1 MWKLKSIEAENLCAF
16 RSLAYTLQQGV
27 TTLIFGNN
35 KDNDS
40 QQSNGAGKSALLE
53 CIAVGLTGSPLRKIR
68 TEEII
73 NDAAE
78 QCRIILHLANDASN
92 EELIIARSIPRKGAS
107 TVACKLYRGG
117 ELVTTDEAVQHS
129 VDAYNKYILEKLG
142 ITREELL
149 NNFIL
154 SKYRYEDFLSSSD
167 KEKKEII
174 NRFSNGILVDEAI
187 ARVEEDIE
195 PLSSEQQ
202 KIDLELAGI
211 DGRIEMLQEQ
221 IAKEVAAGEERGRN
235 RETRIAELEEA
246 IASKREYIRT
256 HKETLTGI
264 DATIAEVDKAD
275 KELQALESSDTSLE
289 ECLKAIDAVMTLLP
303 DARRT
308 DWNHTLKLK
317 KEDLLLAQSSLEN
330 LDASVNHAEAVLKEK
345 YDAFEKFKVQYT
357 DFVTQY
363 GDKCEE
369 YSTRLQE
376 IDKTL
381 RSLALRLEELRRKR
395 RVISA
400 GIDELSNKLAGSIIC
415 PKCGHEFLVAQPN
428 FDIEAGTKELRLRQ
442 QQLSEI
448 NGNIEAEQNSSEEAE
463 MQQSKLNRERRT
475 MDSDRSR
482 WEQELSDHERA
493 VCSAT
498 SEVERAEHNRKRT
511 KAEVAAMQ
519 DEIDSIRRKAFD
531 EFFGNIDERNATLS
545 RERRKIVEDIRS
557 AECAIE
563 TLQETIR
570 EVNEMAAEDLTLS
583 LRKTLDQEK
592 QRSME
597 TAKRKFEVD
606 DKVRAL
612 EVQRERFVQ
621 FKTYLANTKI
631 EALSRITNE
640 FLIGIGSDIRIR
652 FDGYT
657 VLKSGK
663 VREKISISLLR
674 DGVDCGSFGKFSA
687 GEAARVNLATILA
700 MQKLV
705 NANCDDEKGL
715 DLLVLDEILEA
726 VDEAGLS
733 SMFDALNA
741 LGGTVLVVSH
751 GNVAEGYPHKL
762 VITKENGE
770 SRIGE

>member
-78 QCRIILHLANDASN
+78 QCHITLHLANDASN

-142 ITREELL
+142 ITREEML

-221 IAKEVAAGEERGRN
+221 IDKEIAASEERGRS

-256 HKETLTGI
+256 HKETQTGI

-289 ECLKAIDAVMTLLP
+289 ECLNAIDALMPLFP

-308 DWNHTLKLK
+308 DWNHTLILK

-381 RSLALRLEELRRKR
+381 RSLASRLEELRRKR

-400 GIDELSNKLAGSIIC
+400 GIDELSNKLAGSITC

-463 MQQSKLNRERRT
+463 MQQSKLNSERRT
-475 MDSDRSR
+475 LDSDRSR

-498 SEVERAEHNRKRT
+498 SEVERAEHNRRRT

-531 EFFGNIDERNATLS
+531 EFFGNIDERNAALS

-570 EVNEMAAEDLTLS
+570 EVNEMATEDLTLS
-583 LRKTLDQEK
+583 LRKTLEQEK

-674 DGVDCGSFGKFSA
+674 DGVDCGSFGKFST

>member
-78 QCRIILHLANDASN
+78 QCRITLHLTNDASN
-92 EELIIARSIPRKGAS
+92 EELIIARSTPRKGVS

-117 ELVTTDEAVQHS
+117 ELVTTDETVQHS

-187 ARVEEDIE
+187 ARVEEDVE

-202 KIDLELAGI
+202 KINLELAGI

-221 IAKEVAAGEERGRN
+221 IEKEIAASEERGRT
-235 RETRIAELEEA
+235 RETRIAELEESITA
-246 IASKREYIRT
+246 KREYIRT
-256 HKETLTGI
+256 HKETLSGI

-289 ECLKAIDAVMTLLP
+289 DCLKAIDAVMTLLP

-369 YSTRLQE
+369 YSIRLQE

-381 RSLALRLEELRRKR
+381 RSLASRLEELRRKR

-400 GIDELSNKLAGSIIC
+400 GIDELSNKLAGSITC
-415 PKCGHEFLVAQPN
+415 PKCGHEFLVGQPN

-448 NGNIEAEQNSSEEAE
+448 NGNIEAEQNCTEEAE
-463 MQQSKLNRERRT
+463 MQQSKLNSERRT
-475 MDSDRSR
+475 LDSDRSR
-482 WEQELSDHERA
+482 WEQELSDHERG

-498 SEVERAEHNRKRT
+498 SEVERAEHNRRRT

-531 EFFGNIDERNATLS
+531 VFFGNIDERNATLS

-583 LRKTLDQEK
+583 LRRTLEQEK

-715 DLLVLDEILEA
+715 NLLVLDEILEA

>member
-1 MWKLKSIEAENLCAF
+1 MWKLKTIEAENLCAF
-16 RSLAYTLQQGV
+16 RRLSYTLQQGV
-27 TTLIFGNN
+27 TTLIFGDNR
-35 KDNDS
+35 DNDS

-53 CIAVGLTGSPLRKIR
+53 CIAIGITGSPLRKIR
-68 TEEII
+68 SEEII
-73 NDAAE
+73 NDTAE
-78 QCRIILHLANDASN
+78 ECRINLHLTNDASN
-92 EELIIARSIPRKGAS
+92 EELVVSRCIPRKGTS
-107 TVACKLYRGG
+107 TVACTLRRGG
-117 ELVTTDEAVQHS
+117 KNVETDEAVQPS
-129 VDAYNKYILEKLG
+129 VDAYNRYILDKLG
-142 ITREELL
+142 VTREELL

-195 PLSSEQQ
+195 PLGSEQQ
-202 KIDLELAGI
+202 KINLELAGI

-221 IAKEVAAGEERGRN
+221 IDRETAAGEERGRT
-235 RETRIAELEEA
+235 RATRIAELEA
-246 IASKREYIRT
+246 SIAAKREQIRAR
-256 HKETLTGI
+256 KASADETDGMM
-264 DATIAEVDKAD
+264 EKVRQAD
-275 KELQALESSDTSLE
+275 EALQELESSDSSLE
-289 ECLKAIDAVMTLLP
+289 ECLKAIEAFMPLFTNT
-303 DARRT
+303 RRT
-308 DWNHTLKLK
+308 DWDRTLRLK
-317 KEDLLLAQSSLEN
+317 KEDMEIARASLDN
-330 LDASVNHAEAVLKEK
+330 LDAAVKHAERTLAEK
-345 YDAFEKFKVQYT
+345 RAAWEQFKKDYAGFCSQY
-357 DFVTQY
+357 
-363 GDKCEE
+363 EE
-369 YSTRLQE
+369 QTAGYQSRLQE
-376 IDKTL
+376 IDSQL
-381 RSLALRLEELRRKR
+381 RDLAGRLEELRRKR
-395 RVISA
+395 RTVSA
-400 GIDELSNKLAGSIIC
+400 GIDELANKLAGSITC
-415 PKCGHEFLVAQPN
+415 PACGHEFLVAHPG

-442 QQLSEI
+442 QQLGEL
-448 NGNIEAEQNSSEEAE
+448 NGRIETGEKQSEEVE
-463 MQQSKLNRERRT
+463 MQQNRIRTERRN
-475 MDSDRSR
+475 MENEHRN
-482 WEQELSDHERA
+482 WEQKLSEHERA
-493 VCSAT
+493 VRSAT
-498 SEVERAEHNRKRT
+498 SCVEDAEHNRKRT
-511 KAEVAAMQ
+511 QAGIAAMQ
-519 DEIDSIRRKAFD
+519 EEIDGIRRKVFD
-531 EFFGNIDERNATLS
+531 EVFGFIDERGTALG
-545 RERRKIVEDIRS
+545 REKRKAEEDIHS
-557 AECAIE
+557 AECAVD
-563 TLQETIR
+563 TLKETIR
-570 EVNEMAAEDLTLS
+570 EVNEAAATDLTQS
-583 LRKTLDQEK
+583 LRATLKQEK

-597 TAKRKFEVD
+597 TAKRKFDVD

-640 FLIGIGSDIRIR
+640 FLVGIGSDIRIR

-726 VDEAGLS
+726 VDEAGLA
-733 SMFDALNA
+733 SMFEALNA

-762 VITKENGE
+762 VIVKEHGE

>member
-107 TVACKLYRGG
+107 IVACKLYRGG

-357 DFVTQY
+357 DFVTKY

-376 IDKTL
+376 IDKML
-381 RSLALRLEELRRKR
+381 RSLASRLEELRRKR

-400 GIDELSNKLAGSIIC
+400 GIDELSNKLAGSITC

-463 MQQSKLNRERRT
+463 MQQSKLNSERRT
-475 MDSDRSR
+475 LDSDRSR

-583 LRKTLDQEK
+583 LRKTLEQEK

-705 NANCDDEKGL
+705 NANCDDVKGL

>member
-78 QCRIILHLANDASN
+78 QCRITLHLTNDASN

-117 ELVTTDEAVQHS
+117 EIVTTDEAVQHS

-187 ARVEEDIE
+187 ARVEDDIE

-303 DARRT
+303 NARRT

-357 DFVTQY
+357 DFVTRY

-369 YSTRLQE
+369 YSIRLQE

-381 RSLALRLEELRRKR
+381 RSLASRLEELRRKR

-400 GIDELSNKLAGSIIC
+400 GIDELSNKLAGSITC

-463 MQQSKLNRERRT
+463 MQQSKLNSERRT
-475 MDSDRSR
+475 LDSDRSR

-531 EFFGNIDERNATLS
+531 EFFGNIDERNARLS

-583 LRKTLDQEK
+583 LRKTLEQEK

>member
-187 ARVEEDIE
+187 TRVEEDIE

-256 HKETLTGI
+256 NKEALNGI

-303 DARRT
+303 NARRT

-330 LDASVNHAEAVLKEK
+330 LDASVNHAEVVLKER
-345 YDAFEKFKVQYT
+345 YDAFEKFKVEYT

-381 RSLALRLEELRRKR
+381 RNLASRLEELRRKR

-400 GIDELSNKLAGSIIC
+400 GIDELSNKLAGSITC

-428 FDIEAGTKELRLRQ
+428 FDIEAGTKELRIRQ

-463 MQQSKLNRERRT
+463 MQQSKLNSERRT
-475 MDSDRSR
+475 LDSDRSR
-482 WEQELSDHERA
+482 WEQELSYHERA

-498 SEVERAEHNRKRT
+498 SEVERAEHNRRRT

-570 EVNEMAAEDLTLS
+570 EVNETAAEDLTLS
-583 LRKTLDQEK
+583 LRKTLEQEK

>member
-68 TEEII
+68 SEEII

-78 QCRIILHLANDASN
+78 QCCITLHLANDASN

-142 ITREELL
+142 ITRDELL

-221 IAKEVAAGEERGRN
+221 IAKEVAAGEERGRS

-256 HKETLTGI
+256 HKESLTRI

-345 YDAFEKFKVQYT
+345 YDAFKKFKVQYT

-381 RSLALRLEELRRKR
+381 RSLASRLEELRRKR
-395 RVISA
+395 RVISV
-400 GIDELSNKLAGSIIC
+400 GIDELSNKLAGSITC

-463 MQQSKLNRERRT
+463 MLQSKLNSERRT
-475 MDSDRSR
+475 LDSDRSR

-531 EFFGNIDERNATLS
+531 EFFGNIDERNAKLS
-545 RERRKIVEDIRS
+545 RERRKIIEDIRS

-583 LRKTLDQEK
+583 LRRTLEQEK

-741 LGGTVLVVSH
+741 LGSTVLVVSH

-762 VITKENGE
+762 IITKENGE

>member
-1 MWKLKSIEAENLCAF
+1 MWKLKNIEAENLCAF
-16 RSLAYTLQQGV
+16 RRLSYTLQQGV
-27 TTLIFGNN
+27 TTLIFGDNR
-35 KDNDS
+35 DNDS

-53 CIAVGLTGSPLRKIR
+53 CIAIGITGSPLRKIR
-68 TEEII
+68 SEEII

-78 QCRIILHLANDASN
+78 ECRINLHLANDASN
-92 EELIIARSIPRKGAS
+92 EELVVSRCIPRKGTS
-107 TVACKLYRGG
+107 TVACTLWRSGKKV
-117 ELVTTDEAVQHS
+117 ETDEAVQPS
-129 VDAYNKYILEKLG
+129 VDAYNRYILDKLG

-187 ARVEEDIE
+187 ARVEEDIA
-195 PLSSEQQ
+195 PLSDERQR
-202 KIDLELAGI
+202 INLELAGI

-221 IAKEVAAGEERGRN
+221 IDRETAAGEERGRT
-235 RETRIAELEEA
+235 REARIAELEAA
-246 IASKREYIRT
+246 IAAKRERIRMG
-256 HKETLTGI
+256 KESVT
-264 DATIAEVDKAD
+264 ATDS
-275 KELQALESSDTSLE
+275 ALEEVRQADEALQELELSDTSLE
-289 ECLKAIDAVMTLLP
+289 DCLKAIEDFMPLFP
-303 DARRT
+303 NARRT
-308 DWNHTLKLK
+308 DWNRTLKLK
-317 KEDLLLAQSSLEN
+317 KEDLTVAQASLAN
-330 LDASVNHAEAVLKEK
+330 LDAAVRHAEETLAEK
-345 YDAFEKFKVQYT
+345 RAAWEQFKKDYADFCSQY
-357 DFVTQY
+357 
-363 GDKCEE
+363 EE
-369 YSTRLQE
+369 QTAGYQSRLQE
-376 IDKTL
+376 IDSRL
-381 RSLALRLEELRRKR
+381 RDLAGRLDELRRKR
-395 RVISA
+395 RTVSA
-400 GIDELSNKLAGSIIC
+400 GIDELSNKLAGSVTC
-415 PKCGHEFLVAQPN
+415 PACGHEFLVAQPL

-442 QQLSEI
+442 QQLSEL
-448 NGNIEAEQNSSEEAE
+448 NGRIESAERQSEEVE
-463 MQQSKLNRERRT
+463 MRQNRIRTERRD
-475 MDSDRSR
+475 MENKHRD
-482 WEQELSDHERA
+482 WEQKLSEHERA
-493 VCSAT
+493 VRGAT
-498 SEVERAEHNRKRT
+498 SCVEDAEHNRKRT
-511 KAEVAAMQ
+511 QAGIAAMQ
-519 DEIDSIRRKAFD
+519 EEIDGIRRKVFD
-531 EFFGNIDERNATLS
+531 EVFGFIDERGAALG
-545 RERRKIVEDIRS
+545 REKRKAEEEIRS
-557 AECAIE
+557 AECAVD

-570 EVNEMAAEDLTLS
+570 EVNEAAATDLTQS
-583 LRKTLDQEK
+583 LRATLKQEK

-597 TAKRKFEVD
+597 TARRKCDMD
-606 DKVRAL
+606 DKVQTL

-640 FLIGIGSDIRIR
+640 FLVGIGSDIRIR

-726 VDEAGLS
+726 VDEAGLA
-733 SMFDALNA
+733 SMFEALNA

-762 VITKENGE
+762 VIVKENGE
-770 SRIGE
+770 SRIG

>member
-78 QCRIILHLANDASN
+78 QCCITLHLANDASN

-117 ELVTTDEAVQHS
+117 EFVTTDEAVQHS

-195 PLSSEQQ
+195 PLSNEQQ

-221 IAKEVAAGEERGRN
+221 IEKEFAAGEERGRS

-256 HKETLTGI
+256 HKETLSTI

-289 ECLKAIDAVMTLLP
+289 ECLKAIDAAMTLMP

-381 RSLALRLEELRRKR
+381 RNLASRLEELRRKR

-400 GIDELSNKLAGSIIC
+400 GIDELSNKLAGSITC

-463 MQQSKLNRERRT
+463 MQQSKLNSERRT
-475 MDSDRSR
+475 LDSDRSR

-583 LRKTLDQEK
+583 LRRTLEQEK

-657 VLKSGK
+657 MLKSGK

>member
-78 QCRIILHLANDASN
+78 QCRISLHLANDASN
-92 EELIIARSIPRKGAS
+92 EELIIVRSIPRKGAS

-256 HKETLTGI
+256 HKETLTDI

-275 KELQALESSDTSLE
+275 KELQELESSDTSLE

-381 RSLALRLEELRRKR
+381 RSLASRLEELRRKR

-400 GIDELSNKLAGSIIC
+400 GIDELSNKLAGSITC

-448 NGNIEAEQNSSEEAE
+448 NCSIEAEQNSTEEAE
-463 MQQSKLNRERRT
+463 IQQSRINAERRT
-475 MDSDRSR
+475 LDSDRSH
-482 WEQELSDHERA
+482 WVQELSDHERA

-519 DEIDSIRRKAFD
+519 DEIESIRRKAFD

-570 EVNEMAAEDLTLS
+570 EVNEMATEDLTLS
-583 LRKTLDQEK
+583 LRKTLEQEK

-715 DLLVLDEILEA
+715 DILVLDEVLEA

-733 SMFDALNA
+733 AMFEALNS

>member
-78 QCRIILHLANDASN
+78 QCRITLHLANDASN

-256 HKETLTGI
+256 HKETRTGI
-264 DATIAEVDKAD
+264 DATIVEVEKAD

-317 KEDLLLAQSSLEN
+317 KEDFLLAQSSLEN

-381 RSLALRLEELRRKR
+381 RNLASRLEELRRKR

-400 GIDELSNKLAGSIIC
+400 GIDELSNKLAGSITC

-463 MQQSKLNRERRT
+463 MQQSKLNSERRT
-475 MDSDRSR
+475 LDSDRSR

-519 DEIDSIRRKAFD
+519 DEIDNIRRKAFD

-583 LRKTLDQEK
+583 LRKTLEQEK

-741 LGGTVLVVSH
+741 LGSTVLVVSH

>member
-68 TEEII
+68 SEEII

-78 QCRIILHLANDASN
+78 QCYITLHLANDASN

-129 VDAYNKYILEKLG
+129 VDAYNKYVLEKLG
-142 ITREELL
+142 ITRDELL

-187 ARVEEDIE
+187 ACVEEDIE

-221 IAKEVAAGEERGRN
+221 IAKEVAAGEERGRS
-235 RETRIAELEEA
+235 REIRIAELEEA

-357 DFVTQY
+357 DFVTHY

-376 IDKTL
+376 IEKTL
-381 RSLALRLEELRRKR
+381 RSLASRLEELRRKR
-395 RVISA
+395 RVISV
-400 GIDELSNKLAGSIIC
+400 GIDELSNKLAGSITC

-448 NGNIEAEQNSSEEAE
+448 NGNIEAEQNSTEETE
-463 MQQSKLNRERRT
+463 MQQSKLNSERRT
-475 MDSDRSR
+475 LDSDRSR

-498 SEVERAEHNRKRT
+498 SEVERAEHNRRRT

-531 EFFGNIDERNATLS
+531 EFFGNIDERNAALS
-545 RERRKIVEDIRS
+545 REHRKIVEDIRS

-583 LRKTLDQEK
+583 LRKTLEQEK

>member
-73 NDAAE
+73 NDAAD

-221 IAKEVAAGEERGRN
+221 ITKEVAAGEERGRS

-256 HKETLTGI
+256 HKETLSTI
-264 DATIAEVDKAD
+264 DATIAEVDTAD
-275 KELQALESSDTSLE
+275 KELQALESSDSSLE

-345 YDAFEKFKVQYT
+345 YDAFEKFKVEYT

-381 RSLALRLEELRRKR
+381 RNLASRLEELRRKR
-395 RVISA
+395 RVISS
-400 GIDELSNKLAGSIIC
+400 GIDELSNKLAGSITC

-428 FDIEAGTKELRLRQ
+428 FDIEAGTQELRLRQ

-448 NGNIEAEQNSSEEAE
+448 NGNIEAEQNSTEEAE
-463 MQQSKLNRERRT
+463 MQQSKLNSERRT
-475 MDSDRSR
+475 LDSDRSR

-498 SEVERAEHNRKRT
+498 SEVERAEHNRRRT

-570 EVNEMAAEDLTLS
+570 EVNEMAAENLTLS
-583 LRKTLDQEK
+583 LRKTLEQEK

>member
-68 TEEII
+68 SEEII

-78 QCRIILHLANDASN
+78 QCCITLHLANDVSN

-142 ITREELL
+142 ITRDELL

-246 IASKREYIRT
+246 IASKREHIRT
-256 HKETLTGI
+256 HKETLTSI

-289 ECLKAIDAVMTLLP
+289 ECLKAIDALMPLFP

-308 DWNHTLKLK
+308 DWNHTLRLK
-317 KEDLLLAQSSLEN
+317 KEDLLLAQASLEN
-330 LDASVNHAEAVLKEK
+330 LDAEVRRVEHKLAEKQADWEV
-345 YDAFEKFKVQYT
+345 FKN
-357 DFVTQY
+357 
-363 GDKCEE
+363 E
-369 YSTRLQE
+369 YSEFCSKYNEQNDEFYFCMQKLE
-376 IDKTL
+376 KTL
-381 RSLALRLEELRRKR
+381 RELASRLEDLRRKR

-400 GIDELSNKLAGSIIC
+400 GIDELSNKLAGSITC

-448 NGNIEAEQNSSEEAE
+448 NGNIEAEQNSTEEAE
-463 MQQSKLNRERRT
+463 MQQSKLNGERRT
-475 MDSDRSR
+475 LDSDRSR

-498 SEVERAEHNRKRT
+498 SEVERAEHNRRRT

-519 DEIDSIRRKAFD
+519 DEIEGIRRKVFD

-545 RERRKIVEDIRS
+545 RERRKMVEDIRS

-583 LRKTLDQEK
+583 LRKTLEQEK

>member
-68 TEEII
+68 SEEII

-78 QCRIILHLANDASN
+78 QCCITLHLANDASN

-129 VDAYNKYILEKLG
+129 VDAYNKYVLEKLG
-142 ITREELL
+142 ITRDELL

-187 ARVEEDIE
+187 ACVEEDIE

-221 IAKEVAAGEERGRN
+221 IAKEVAAGEERGRS
-235 RETRIAELEEA
+235 REIRIAELEEA

-381 RSLALRLEELRRKR
+381 RNLASRLEELRRKR

-400 GIDELSNKLAGSIIC
+400 GIDELSNKLAGFITC

-463 MQQSKLNRERRT
+463 MQQSKLNSERRT
-475 MDSDRSR
+475 LDSDRSR

-583 LRKTLDQEK
+583 LRKTLEQEK

>member
-68 TEEII
+68 SEEII

-129 VDAYNKYILEKLG
+129 VDAYNKYVLEKLG
-142 ITREELL
+142 ITRDELL

-187 ARVEEDIE
+187 ACVEEDIE

-221 IAKEVAAGEERGRN
+221 IAKEVAAGEERGRS
-235 RETRIAELEEA
+235 REIRIAELEEA

-357 DFVTQY
+357 DFVTHY

-376 IDKTL
+376 IEKTL
-381 RSLALRLEELRRKR
+381 RSLASRLEELRRKR
-395 RVISA
+395 RVISV
-400 GIDELSNKLAGSIIC
+400 GIDELSNKLAGSITC

-448 NGNIEAEQNSSEEAE
+448 NGNIEAEQNSTEETE
-463 MQQSKLNRERRT
+463 MQQSKLNSERRT
-475 MDSDRSR
+475 LDSDRSR

-498 SEVERAEHNRKRT
+498 SEVERAEHNRRRT

-531 EFFGNIDERNATLS
+531 EFFGNIDERNAALS
-545 RERRKIVEDIRS
+545 REHRKIVEDIRS

-583 LRKTLDQEK
+583 LRKTLEQEK

>member
-202 KIDLELAGI
+202 KMDLELAGI

-256 HKETLTGI
+256 HKETRTGI
-264 DATIAEVDKAD
+264 DATIAEVEKAD

-381 RSLALRLEELRRKR
+381 RNLASRLEELRRKR

-400 GIDELSNKLAGSIIC
+400 GIDELSNKLAGSITC

-463 MQQSKLNRERRT
+463 MQQSKLNSERRT
-475 MDSDRSR
+475 LDSDRSR
-482 WEQELSDHERA
+482 WEQELSDHERG

-498 SEVERAEHNRKRT
+498 SEVERAEHNRRRT

-531 EFFGNIDERNATLS
+531 EFFGNIDERNAALS

-583 LRKTLDQEK
+583 LRKTLEQEK

-741 LGGTVLVVSH
+741 LGSTVLVVSH

>member
-107 TVACKLYRGG
+107 IVACKLYRGG
-117 ELVTTDEAVQHS
+117 ELITTDEAVQHS

-357 DFVTQY
+357 DFVTKY

-381 RSLALRLEELRRKR
+381 RSLASRLEELRRKR

-400 GIDELSNKLAGSIIC
+400 GIDELSNKLAGSITC

-463 MQQSKLNRERRT
+463 MQQSKLNSERRT
-475 MDSDRSR
+475 LDSDRSR

-583 LRKTLDQEK
+583 LRKTLEQEK

>member
-68 TEEII
+68 SEEII

-78 QCRIILHLANDASN
+78 QCCITLHLANDASN

-129 VDAYNKYILEKLG
+129 VDAYNKYVLEKLG
-142 ITREELL
+142 ITRDELL

-187 ARVEEDIE
+187 ACVEEDIE

-221 IAKEVAAGEERGRN
+221 IAKEVAAGEERGRS
-235 RETRIAELEEA
+235 REIRIAELEEA

-357 DFVTQY
+357 DFVTHY

-381 RSLALRLEELRRKR
+381 RSLASRLEELRRKR
-395 RVISA
+395 RVISV
-400 GIDELSNKLAGSIIC
+400 GIDELSNKLAGSITC

-448 NGNIEAEQNSSEEAE
+448 NGNIEAEQNSTEETE
-463 MQQSKLNRERRT
+463 MQQSKLNSERRT
-475 MDSDRSR
+475 LDSDRSR

-498 SEVERAEHNRKRT
+498 SEVERAEHNRRRT

-531 EFFGNIDERNATLS
+531 EFFGNIDERNAALS
-545 RERRKIVEDIRS
+545 REHRKIVEDIRS

-583 LRKTLDQEK
+583 LRKTLEQEK

>member
-68 TEEII
+68 SEEII

-78 QCRIILHLANDASN
+78 QCRITLHLANDASN

-195 PLSSEQQ
+195 PLSSEQR
-202 KIDLELAGI
+202 KINLELAGI

-221 IAKEVAAGEERGRN
+221 IEKEIAAGEERGRN

-256 HKETLTGI
+256 HKETLNGI

-289 ECLKAIDAVMTLLP
+289 DCLKAIDVLMPLFP
-303 DARRT
+303 DARRS
-308 DWNHTLKLK
+308 DWDKTIKLK
-317 KEDLLLAQSSLEN
+317 KEDLMLAQASLED

-357 DFVTQY
+357 DFITQY

-381 RSLALRLEELRRKR
+381 RSLASRLEDLRRKR

-400 GIDELSNKLAGSIIC
+400 GIDELSNKLAGTITC

-448 NGNIEAEQNSSEEAE
+448 NCSIEAEQNSTEEAE
-463 MQQSKLNRERRT
+463 MQQSKLNSERRT
-475 MDSDRSR
+475 LDSDRSR

-519 DEIDSIRRKAFD
+519 DEIDGIRRRVFD
-531 EFFGNIDERNATLS
+531 EMFGIIDERNATLS

-563 TLQETIR
+563 TLQETVR

-583 LRKTLDQEK
+583 LRKTLEQEK

>member
-107 TVACKLYRGG
+107 IVACKLYRGG

-187 ARVEEDIE
+187 ARVEEDLE

-246 IASKREYIRT
+246 IASKREYIRI

-345 YDAFEKFKVQYT
+345 YDAFEKFKVEYT
-357 DFVTQY
+357 YFVTQY

-381 RSLALRLEELRRKR
+381 RNLASRLEELRRKR
-395 RVISA
+395 RVISS
-400 GIDELSNKLAGSIIC
+400 GIDELSNKLAGSITC

-428 FDIEAGTKELRLRQ
+428 FDIEAGTKELCLRQ

-448 NGNIEAEQNSSEEAE
+448 NGNIEAEQNSTEEAE
-463 MQQSKLNRERRT
+463 MQQSKLNSERRT
-475 MDSDRSR
+475 LDSDRSR

-498 SEVERAEHNRKRT
+498 SEVERAEHNRRRT

-531 EFFGNIDERNATLS
+531 EFFGNIDERNAALS

-570 EVNEMAAEDLTLS
+570 EVNEMATEDLTLS
-583 LRKTLDQEK
+583 LRKTLEQEK

>member
-195 PLSSEQQ
+195 PFSSEQQ

-221 IAKEVAAGEERGRN
+221 IAKEVAAGEVRGRN

-357 DFVTQY
+357 DFVTHY

-376 IDKTL
+376 IEKTL
-381 RSLALRLEELRRKR
+381 RSLASRLEELRRKR
-395 RVISA
+395 RVISV
-400 GIDELSNKLAGSIIC
+400 GIDELSNKLAGSITC

-448 NGNIEAEQNSSEEAE
+448 NGNIEAEQNSTEETE
-463 MQQSKLNRERRT
+463 MQQSKLNSERRT
-475 MDSDRSR
+475 LDSDRSR

-498 SEVERAEHNRKRT
+498 SEVERAEHNRRRT

-531 EFFGNIDERNATLS
+531 EFFGNIDERNAALS
-545 RERRKIVEDIRS
+545 REHRKIVEDIRS

-583 LRKTLDQEK
+583 LRKTLEQEK

>member
-221 IAKEVAAGEERGRN
+221 IAKEVAAGEERGRS

-256 HKETLTGI
+256 HKEALTGI

-275 KELQALESSDTSLE
+275 KELQTLESSDTSLE

-330 LDASVNHAEAVLKEK
+330 LDASVNHAEAILKEK
-345 YDAFEKFKVQYT
+345 YEAFEKFKVQYT
-357 DFVTQY
+357 DFVTHY

-369 YSTRLQE
+369 YSIRLQE

-381 RSLALRLEELRRKR
+381 RSLASRLEELRRKR

-400 GIDELSNKLAGSIIC
+400 GIDELSNKLAGSITC

-442 QQLSEI
+442 HQLSEI

-463 MQQSKLNRERRT
+463 MQQSKLNSERRT
-475 MDSDRSR
+475 LDSDRSR

-583 LRKTLDQEK
+583 LRKTLEQEK

-741 LGGTVLVVSH
+741 LGSTVLGVSH
-751 GNVAEGYPHKL
+751 GHVAEGYPHKL

>member
-117 ELVTTDEAVQHS
+117 KLVTTDEAVQHS

-187 ARVEEDIE
+187 VRVEEDIE
-195 PLSSEQQ
+195 PLSREQQ

-221 IAKEVAAGEERGRN
+221 ITKEVAASEERGRS

-369 YSTRLQE
+369 YSSRLQE

-381 RSLALRLEELRRKR
+381 RNLASRLEELRRKR

-400 GIDELSNKLAGSIIC
+400 GIDELSNKLAGSITC

-448 NGNIEAEQNSSEEAE
+448 NGNIEAEQNSTEEAE
-463 MQQSKLNRERRT
+463 MQQSKLNSERRT
-475 MDSDRSR
+475 LDSDRSR

-531 EFFGNIDERNATLS
+531 EFFGNIDERNAALS

-570 EVNEMAAEDLTLS
+570 EVNEMATEDLTLS
-583 LRKTLDQEK
+583 LRKTLEQEK

>member
-142 ITREELL
+142 ITRDELL

-235 RETRIAELEEA
+235 RESRIAELEET
-246 IASKREYIRT
+246 IALKREYIRT
-256 HKETLTGI
+256 HKETLNGI
-264 DATIAEVDKAD
+264 DATIAEVEKAD

-289 ECLKAIDAVMTLLP
+289 ECLKAIDALMPLFP

-317 KEDLLLAQSSLEN
+317 KEDLLLAQSLLEN

-357 DFVTQY
+357 DFVTHY

-376 IDKTL
+376 IEKTL
-381 RSLALRLEELRRKR
+381 RSLASRLEELRRKR

-400 GIDELSNKLAGSIIC
+400 GIDELSNKLAGSITC

-448 NGNIEAEQNSSEEAE
+448 NGNIEAEQNSTEEAE
-463 MQQSKLNRERRT
+463 IQQSKLNSERRT
-475 MDSDRSR
+475 LDSDRSR
-482 WEQELSDHERA
+482 WEQELSDHERG

-511 KAEVAAMQ
+511 KAEVAVMQ

-583 LRKTLDQEK
+583 LRKTLEQEK

>member
-78 QCRIILHLANDASN
+78 QCRIILHLVNDASN

-256 HKETLTGI
+256 HKEALTGI

-381 RSLALRLEELRRKR
+381 RNLASRLEELRRKR

-400 GIDELSNKLAGSIIC
+400 GIDELSNKLAGSITC

-463 MQQSKLNRERRT
+463 MQQSKLNSERRT
-475 MDSDRSR
+475 LDSDRSR

-498 SEVERAEHNRKRT
+498 SEVERAEHNRRRT

-531 EFFGNIDERNATLS
+531 EFFGNIDERNAALS

-583 LRKTLDQEK
+583 LRKTLEQEK

-741 LGGTVLVVSH
+741 LGSTVLVVSH

>member
-16 RSLAYTLQQGV
+16 RSLVYTLQQGV

-78 QCRIILHLANDASN
+78 QCRITLHMANDASN

-117 ELVTTDEAVQHS
+117 ELVTTDEAAQHS

-256 HKETLTGI
+256 HKETLSTI

-289 ECLKAIDAVMTLLP
+289 ECLKIIDAVMTLLP

-308 DWNHTLKLK
+308 DWNYTLKLK

-381 RSLALRLEELRRKR
+381 RNLASRLEELRRKR

-400 GIDELSNKLAGSIIC
+400 GIDELSNKLAGSITC

-463 MQQSKLNRERRT
+463 MQQSKLNSERRT
-475 MDSDRSR
+475 LDSDRSR

-498 SEVERAEHNRKRT
+498 SEVERAEHNRRRT

-519 DEIDSIRRKAFD
+519 DEIEGIRRKVFD
-531 EFFGNIDERNATLS
+531 EMFGNIDERNATLS

-570 EVNEMAAEDLTLS
+570 EVNEMATEDLTLS
-583 LRKTLDQEK
+583 LRKTLEQEK

-606 DKVRAL
+606 DKIRAL